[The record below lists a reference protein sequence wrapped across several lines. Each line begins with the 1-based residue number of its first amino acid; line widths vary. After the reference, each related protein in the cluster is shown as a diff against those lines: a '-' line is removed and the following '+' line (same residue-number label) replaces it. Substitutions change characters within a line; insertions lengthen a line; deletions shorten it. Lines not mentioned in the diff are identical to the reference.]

1 MAKEQQFSE
10 AEIERFERIRI
21 FEIDKL
27 KKEIEEH
34 EKELETEKTKFFKS
48 GKKIS
53 QIEDAIK
60 EKKNALM
67 KLEHQTGYD
76 LLVESKKSGVTKFM
90 ENFNSK
96 QIGSAVEIVGKV
108 IPVPGVSGLVKSI
121 GKNIQKIGKK

>member
-1 MAKEQQFSE
+1 MAKEQQFPE

-60 EKKNALM
+60 EKKDALM

-90 ENFNSK
+90 ENLNSK

>member
-1 MAKEQQFSE
+1 MVKESQFSE

-60 EKKNALM
+60 EKKDALM

-90 ENFNSK
+90 ESLNSK
-96 QIGSAVEIVGKV
+96 KIGSAVEIVGKV